1 MKDKEAKF
9 IVRKEKDGTLS
20 LEVRMSRKL
29 RKEMI
34 ELAEKTAGTIPA
46 ISSHH

>member
-1 MKDKEAKF
+1 MKSKEAEF
-9 IVRKEKDGTLS
+9 IIREEDGMKV
-20 LEVRMSRKL
+20 LEVRMSKKL

-46 ISSHH
+46 ISSHS